1 LKTRSLLAISV
12 FGLAA
17 GDIAAAATPLR
28 TTRSV
33 PFGHGPSLAWV
44 NPAQCDAEGNVF
56 LIPVPKRGI
65 MRVSVD
71 GQKTTRITPADLP
84 AFADADVVKTLSF
97 ALDPDG
103 ALHALARVDRGA
115 RDSQYIVSFDRGGR
129 HISHL
134 KVDPY
139 EMAVGRLERFA
150 SGDFFVSGMRLGV
163 GPRVAVMG
171 HGGVLFQDLTEFEEV
186 GRGEASPRGP
196 DHLARG
202 DDGRIYFVPHGSR
215 FVHVI
220 DASGE
225 SRVAFELKG
234 AAPNHRLFDLKASG
248 DRLVAVYVEPPAE
261 THSGQAWMAVYDAI
275 HGERRAV
282 YGPLKGSP
290 ACYRITGGQEEF
302 TVLTGAR
309 LVTMSP

>member
-17 GDIAAAATPLR
+17 GDIASAATPLR
-28 TTRSV
+28 TIRSV
-33 PFGHGPSLAWV
+33 PFAEGRTLAWV

-65 MRVSVD
+65 LRVSAD
-71 GQKTTRITPADLP
+71 GRTTRITPADLP
-84 AFADADVVKTLSF
+84 AFADADLVKTLSF

-103 ALHALARVDRGA
+103 ALHALSRVDRGG
-115 RDSQYIVSFDRGGR
+115 RDSQYIVSFDRSGR
-129 HISHL
+129 HLSHL

-171 HGGVLFQDLTEFEEV
+171 HGDGLFQDLTEFGEL
-186 GRGEASPRGP
+186 GKGEALPRRP

-202 DDGRIYFVPHGSR
+202 DDGRMYFVPHGSR
-215 FVHVI
+215 SVHVI

-234 AAPNHRLFDLKASG
+234 APPTHRLFDVKVAG
-248 DRLVAVYVEPPAE
+248 GRLVAVYVEPPAE
-261 THSGQAWMAVYDAI
+261 TASAQTWMAIYDA

-282 YGPLKGSP
+282 HGPLRGSP

-302 TVLTGAR
+302 TVLTGAN